1 MDDWRRLVQEREIR
15 RDAPMTPQLL
25 AREAGQWL
33 DDDGIV
39 TCDIPGP
46 QVLPGRNVSNTRA
59 VDVPTRFGR
68 KRRGRKVREGARLA
82 HALLTPRDYSKPR
95 VPRARREGDMDTMR
109 SFNETSTATEGHAS
123 GDFPGRE
130 TLKTVR
136 EGLDAVGSYVSDTME
151 TAQRRMVEFRDH
163 GFDRVKDDVVKYTK
177 EQPTN
182 ALLVAAGLGLLLG
195 IFSGLRRR

>member
-1 MDDWRRLVQEREIR
+1 
-15 RDAPMTPQLL
+15 
-25 AREAGQWL
+25 
-33 DDDGIV
+33 
-39 TCDIPGP
+39 
-46 QVLPGRNVSNTRA
+46 
-59 VDVPTRFGR
+59 
-68 KRRGRKVREGARLA
+68 
-82 HALLTPRDYSKPR
+82 
-95 VPRARREGDMDTMR
+95 MDTMR

-123 GDFPGRE
+123 GDVPGRE

-182 ALLVAAGLGLLLG
+182 ALIVAAGLGLLLG
-195 IFSGLRRR
+195 IFSGLRRRYADATCRRLRWTATRA